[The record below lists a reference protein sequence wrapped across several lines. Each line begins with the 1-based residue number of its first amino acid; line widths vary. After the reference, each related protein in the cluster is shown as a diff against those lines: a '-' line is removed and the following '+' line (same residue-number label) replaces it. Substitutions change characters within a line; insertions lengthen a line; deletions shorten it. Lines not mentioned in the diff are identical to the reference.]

1 MNHLVR
7 ASRGAHS
14 PRGLVSI
21 EHGRWAYRA
30 DFAFYALAS
39 MALAA
44 WLVAHSMPAAAPG
57 LLACVAAGLFGW
69 TALEYGLHRFVLHGL
84 APFSGWHAQHHARP
98 RALIC
103 TPTWLSAVL
112 IVLLVYLPVRLLG
125 SSGPAAALTLGLLL
139 GYQVYAVMH
148 HALHHLRWRS
158 PWWDARRQWHG
169 QHHQAGAAPG
179 RFGVTTGFWDHV
191 FGTAQTPSRQGL
203 PAHRR
208 RGGEAL
214 QTQGRTVARQPP
226 ETAQRRHTAPALKP
240 TERQR

>member
-1 MNHLVR
+1 MNHPLR
-7 ASRGAHS
+7 APHDAGG

-30 DFAFYALAS
+30 DFAFYAMAS

-44 WLVAHSMPAAAPG
+44 WLVAHSPLSAAPG
-57 LLACVAAGLFGW
+57 LMACVAAGLMGW
-69 TALEYGLHRFVLHGL
+69 TALEYGLHRFVLHGM
-84 APFSGWHAQHHARP
+84 APFSAWHAQHHARP

-112 IVLLVYLPVRLLG
+112 IVLLVYLPVRVLG

-148 HALHHLRWRS
+148 HALHHLRWRNR
-158 PWWDARRQWHG
+158 WWDARRQWHG
-169 QHHQAGAAPG
+169 QHHQTGATPS

-191 FGTAQTPSRQGL
+191 FGTAHTPARLGL

-208 RGGEAL
+208 GVGEAL
-214 QTQGRTVARQPP
+214 QPARWTVARLPP
-226 ETAQRRHTAPALKP
+226 EAARRRHSAPALKP